1 MRRHPAL
8 VHLSRDHH
16 HTLVWARRLQ
26 RGETEGF
33 EEYRRDLAR
42 HFREEEE
49 RVFPLLAEFCA
60 GPPAVLGR
68 ALVDHARIRATP
80 PGPELGALLEAHV
93 RLEERELFELLQ
105 QVVPEER
112 LAALVSVPR
121 RGGPE
126 WGAESEELNAT
137 ILAWPPGAG

>member
-1 MRRHPAL
+1 MKRHPAL

-26 RGETEGF
+26 RGETDGF
-33 EEYRRDLAR
+33 DEYRRGLTR

-49 RVFPLLAEFCA
+49 RVFPLLAEFCPE
-60 GPPAVLGR
+60 PPDVLGR

-80 PGPELGALLEAHV
+80 AGPELGALLEAHV

-105 QVVPEER
+105 EVVPDER
-112 LAALVSVPR
+112 LGGRGTAAR
-121 RGGPE
+121 RGGAAR
-126 WGAESEELNAT
+126 GD
-137 ILAWPPGAG
+137 